1 MRRKNFHYIFIL
13 LLFILFFKGD
23 IFMAEQYSREELVS
37 MARRIATNKGLDP
50 DIFVGMIQHESNFN
64 PNARGAAGEIGL
76 GQIMLSTALDPGYGI
91 KPIKAGDRFDPVSN
105 LNFSADFLKQM
116 LNETGDYKSALGAYN
131 AGLGNLRKGNYSSN
145 YIKSVMGLA
154 SKPVSRPDVVSTKST
169 DSSSTS
175 RPDAPMDAIP
185 AAEQNRLNKMLQQIF
200 STDSPKASAPPRP
213 RAGSRMGNTS
223 ELSKLRTAGALG
235 RSMAAPRVYSSMG
248 ISSLRG

>member
-1 MRRKNFHYIFIL
+1 
-13 LLFILFFKGD
+13 
-23 IFMAEQYSREELVS
+23 MAEQYSRAELKS
-37 MARRIATNKGLDP
+37 MAQAIAINKGLDP
-50 DIFVGMIQHESNFN
+50 DIFVGMIIQESNFD
-64 PNARGAAGEIGL
+64 PNARGAAGEVGL
-76 GQIMLSTALDPGYGI
+76 GQIMLATALDPGYGI
-91 KPIKAGDRFDPVSN
+91 EPIKAGNPLDPVAN
-105 LNFSADFLKQM
+105 LNFSADYLKRM
-116 LNETGDYKSALGAYN
+116 LDKTGDYRSALGAYN
-131 AGLGNLRKGNYSSN
+131 AGLGNYNSDYVN
-145 YIKSVMGLA
+145 SVMKHAQVEFRAHESNFDPTVRGVM
-154 SKPVSRPDVVSTKST
+154 PSRPDAVSTKST

-213 RAGSRMGNTS
+213 RAGSRMGDTS